1 MKPHP
6 PMNRPARSGGYVVVT
21 SLVMMVVL
29 MLLASI
35 ILTGSVAGVQQAGG
49 HSGLIRARAAAEA
62 GQARAAFTLSESMV
76 PGIDAVLNPYATQ
89 FLQQGQN
96 AANTQIIP
104 NLQFGTVITQLNA
117 MTGTSQSGTVNGANF
132 TTTIRFNNFRF
143 DPGSY
148 NPQGLGQQYYVD
160 YLVTSQ
166 GQSGTFSRN
175 VEVNG
180 TLRISMGRAPLNQYL
195 LLADDGGSQEGNY
208 FGTGM
213 NYDGPVQVNRNW
225 RFAGSPIFSMGAKT
239 AASTVSMWNCSGKG
253 AWSNVS
259 TQVSNCT
266 TPNWGGYGLQ
276 YSAPSIQLPENSFSQ
291 ARAALGLPA
300 TLLTTPTSNERC
312 AALGISPCANGQ
324 PAAGVYLPS
333 PASGN
338 KAGIYIQGNAQV
350 HLSVQNGKQIYT
362 ILQGNQ
368 ATTISVTYPNGP
380 TVITRPNGTTETRS
394 NYIPNGQLYVEGSIT
409 SLKGPARTGTLPTPL
424 PANNVVPPQIPPA
437 IASESQLNIA
447 AATDIVVQGDLTYE
461 TNPVTTPSA
470 NNILGLIAGSGSV
483 RVGTAAPNDL
493 YMHGA
498 LLAGA
503 AGQGFKVDDYNKGSP
518 RGSIHLLGSLAE
530 SKEPPRG
537 IGEIANDG
545 TVKVVQGYGDA
556 FNFDRR
562 FVSGAKS
569 PPFFPGTS
577 LFSAQTALPSQ
588 RDWTEK

>member
-1 MKPHP
+1 MKQHP
-6 PMNRPARSGGYVVVT
+6 TNRSARNGGYVVVT
-21 SLVMMVVL
+21 ALVMMVVL

-104 NLQFGTVITQLNA
+104 NLHFGTVITQLNS
-117 MTGTSQSGTVNGANF
+117 MTGTSQSGTVNGADF
-132 TTTIRFNNFRF
+132 TTTISFSNFRF

-166 GQSGTFSRN
+166 GQSGAFNRN

-195 LLADDGGSQEGNY
+195 LLADDGGSQEENF

-213 NYDGPVQVNRNW
+213 NYDGPVQINKNW
-225 RFAGSPIFSMGAKT
+225 MFAGSPVFSMGAKT
-239 AASTVSMWNCSGKG
+239 AASTVKMRTCNGRTASWDAVAKQ
-253 AWSNVS
+253 A
-259 TQVSNCT
+259 TNCT

-276 YSAPSIQLPENSFSQ
+276 YNAPEIQLPQNSFSQ
-291 ARAALGLPA
+291 ARASLGLSA
-300 TLLTTPTSNERC
+300 TVLTNPSRSERC
-312 AALGISPCANGQ
+312 VALGITSCTTTQ
-324 PAAGVYLPS
+324 PAAGVYLPN
-333 PASGN
+333 PANGN
-338 KAGIYIQGNAQV
+338 KAGIYVQGNAEV
-350 HLSVQNGKQIYT
+350 RLSVQNGNQIYT
-362 ILQGNQ
+362 IVQGNQ
-368 ATTISVTYPNGP
+368 TTTISVAYPNGP
-380 TVITRPNGTTETRS
+380 TVVTRPDGTTETRS
-394 NYIPNGQLYVEGSIT
+394 NYVPNGQLFVQGSIT
-409 SLKGPARTGTLPTPL
+409 SLKGPARTGALPNPL
-424 PANNVVPPQIPPA
+424 PANNAVPPQIPPA

-447 AATDIVVQGDLTYE
+447 AATDIVVQGDLTYQ
-461 TNPVTTPSA
+461 TNPITTPSA

-483 RVGTAAPNDL
+483 RVGPSAPNDL

-503 AGQGFKVDDYNKGSP
+503 NGQGFKVDNYDSGNP

-537 IGEIANDG
+537 RAGFASNG
-545 TVKVVQGYGDA
+545 TVTIQNGYGDA
-556 FNFDRR
+556 FNFDQR
-562 FVSGAKS
+562 FISGAKS

-577 LFSAQTALPSQ
+577 IFSAQTALPSQ
-588 RDWTEK
+588 RDWTEE